1 MEGISLSG
9 LPQASYTL
17 KENAVVK
24 VGDVNSVLIREKTGN
39 NQAKVILK
47 GQEMTVQFEG
57 GVPAGDRALVEITQ
71 QNEAGNITVKQVS
84 SQTPQAEDM
93 LKKAG
98 LELNTQ
104 PELKAAIDLILSQG
118 GTISKETVAVL
129 QDFLKNES
137 GSVAQK
143 LDTVKIMQQK
153 NIEFTKMQLHYVHS
167 ALHGE
172 PLIKTVSNLLDGPIE
187 VQAKLPIKDQ
197 VQQVREAVQK
207 EPDLEKAIAVM
218 KGKLLKRPELSS
230 DFKRV
235 LEKGISEATRFA
247 VNGQPALGKGTIV
260 QAIVTVEKQLKTQIE
275 RQPEETPSQP
285 QVTLKSAIGQTLSQ
299 INPKSVNQV
308 LSLIDQVKDQ
318 QVVGD
323 IKKAVQIM
331 QAGKQR
337 ILQAVENSQLP
348 DSIKESVKQ
357 ESDLSKIINILKTAE
372 IPSDLKEKLTQAS
385 EEAVKLENIGTNRV
399 ETALNALL
407 SQSSEPLQAET
418 TDSVNIQSVIK
429 LIQKEPSITK
439 VLEEVKRL
447 LAESPGLD
455 ELTTAFEKAT
465 QLTNQG
471 RELAA
476 RKELASAINHLAEAQ
491 PSNKNTE
498 MTLSDSEQFLIN
510 ETLQSLGLGSKDV
523 LVTQITKK
531 LSQLAIDFKKER
543 QEISRNLDSAS
554 RLLEGN
560 KPASAVSAKQMLEA
574 SIKKL
579 DQAILKGDY
588 MLYTDMSTEKK
599 MLTASSKLSEAKN
612 LLTRGKMAE
621 ASQIVKE
628 VKSVMDELVFKPAN
642 SKVMH
647 LTKETEL
654 LSPKLMLDQAI
665 HHEPG
670 ARQIFETIK
679 ALGITHEKDA
689 AQALIDKQEAPNNL
703 KETLLKMM
711 ETSDGQTKLA
721 VEQALATIT
730 GQQLLNK
737 QDASS
742 MQNLFFQLPILLN
755 KQAENVKVY
764 VNSQKNGE
772 KIDWENCNLYFVL
785 ETKKLG
791 EVGIMVSAVNRNLS
805 ITFKNDREELPKT
818 FEPLTEV
825 TKERLQ
831 EIGYHVGAIQI
842 KPLTETSGSDRNT
855 DQKQT
860 VFTPAY
866 TEKGYDFSI

>member
-24 VGDVNSVLIREKTGN
+24 VGDVNSVLIKERTGD

-47 GQEMTVQFEG
+47 GQEMNVQFDG

-71 QNEAGNITVKQVS
+71 QNESGNITVKQVS
-84 SQTPQAEDM
+84 SQAPQTDDM

-98 LELNTQ
+98 LELNAQ
-104 PELKAAIDLILSQG
+104 PELKAAIGLILSQG

-129 QDFLKNES
+129 QDFLKNEP

-153 NIEFTKMQLHYVHS
+153 NIEFTKMQLHSVHS

-172 PLIKTVSNLLDGPIE
+172 PLMKTVSSLLDGTIE
-187 VQAKLPIKDQ
+187 VKAKLPIKDQ
-197 VQQVREAVQK
+197 IQEVREVVQK
-207 EPDLEKAIAVM
+207 EPDLEKAIAVT
-218 KGKLLKRPELSS
+218 KDQLLNRPELLS

-235 LEKGISEATRFA
+235 LEKGISDATRFA
-247 VNGQPALGKGTIV
+247 ANGQPALGKGTIV
-260 QAIVTVEKQLKTQIE
+260 QAIVTVEKQLKTQAE
-275 RQPEETPSQP
+275 SQSEETASQP
-285 QVTLKSAIGQTLSQ
+285 QKTLKSAIGQTLSQ
-299 INPKSVNQV
+299 INPKNVNQV
-308 LSLIDQVKDQ
+308 LALMDQVKDQ
-318 QVVGD
+318 QAVAD

-337 ILQAVENSQLP
+337 ILQALENSQLP
-348 DSIKESVKQ
+348 DSIKECVKQ
-357 ESDLSKIINILKTAE
+357 ESDLSKIINMLKTTD
-372 IPSDLKEKLTQAS
+372 IPPNLKLAS
-385 EEAVKLENIGTNRV
+385 EEAVKLETIGTNRL
-399 ETALNALL
+399 EATFNALL
-407 SQSSEPLQAET
+407 NKPGETQQADIA
-418 TDSVNIQSVIK
+418 DSINIQSVIK

-439 VLEEVKRL
+439 VLDEVKSL
-447 LAESPGLD
+447 LTESAGLD

-476 RKELASAINHLAEAQ
+476 RKELASAISHLEEAQ
-491 PSNKNTE
+491 PQMNKTE
-498 MTLSDSEQFLIN
+498 VTLSDSEQYLIN

-531 LSQLAIDFKKER
+531 LFQLAIDFKKER

-554 RLLEGN
+554 RLLEEN

-612 LLTRGKMAE
+612 LLTKGKMAE

-628 VKSVMDELVFKPAN
+628 VKAVMDQLVFKPTN

-679 ALGITHEKDA
+679 ALGFTHEKDS

-711 ETSDGQTKLA
+711 ETSDGQSKPA

-764 VNSQKNGE
+764 VNSQKNGG

-805 ITFKNDREELPKT
+805 ITFKNDREELLKT

-825 TKERLQ
+825 SKERLQ
-831 EIGYHVGAIQI
+831 EIGYNVGAIQI
-842 KPLTETSGSDRNT
+842 KPLTETAGSDRKT